1 MVIREA
7 LHCCRDRLLQAGIEN
22 GNFEARHMF
31 SFVLGL
37 SLSALLLKVEDEL
50 HPNAEAQIER
60 LMKKR
65 LEGIPLA
72 YVLGTS
78 EFFGRSFLVSP
89 AVLIPRP
96 ETEQLVEEA
105 LARLPQGGRFF
116 DLCTGSG
123 CIGITL
129 AAERPDVS
137 GVACDLSEDALA
149 VAEKNAAALQVSE
162 RLQLVRHDLLSG
174 MPDWGTVDVI
184 VSNPPYIKTHVLKTL
199 DPEVVDREPTM
210 ALDGGGDGLD
220 FYRVLANSARCL
232 NPGGWLLMEIGYDQ
246 KDEVEALLMQ
256 TGCFTQIQTKKDYAG
271 LDRMV
276 LARRSDEWTIG

>member
-7 LHCCRDRLLQAGIEN
+7 LRHIRDRFLEAGIEN
-22 GNFEARHMF
+22 AANEARHIL

-37 SLSALLLKVEDEL
+37 SLSALLLKAEEELSAEETLRVEKL
-50 HPNAEAQIER
+50 VTER
-60 LMKKR
+60 LS
-65 LEGIPLA
+65 GIPLA

-78 EFFGRSFLVSP
+78 EFFGRSFFVSP

-105 LARLPQGGRFF
+105 LARLPKNGRFF

-129 AAERPDVS
+129 AAEREDAS
-137 GVACDLSEDALA
+137 GVACDLSVEALA
-149 VAEKNAAALQVSE
+149 VAQKNADALDVTE
-162 RLQLVRHDLLSG
+162 RLRFCRHDLLTG
-174 MPDWGTVDVI
+174 MPDWGGADVI
-184 VSNPPYIKTHVLKTL
+184 VSNPPYIQTAVLATL
-199 DPEVVDREPTM
+199 EQEVIDREPTM
-210 ALDGGGDGLD
+210 ALDGGADGLD
-220 FYRVLANSARCL
+220 FYRVLADAAPCL

-246 KDEVEALLMQ
+246 RDAVEALLREQ
-256 TGCFTQIQTKKDYAG
+256 GCFDQIMTKKDYAG

-276 LARRSDEWTIG
+276 LAQRGK